1 MTRASTCS
9 TTRASTCITTRAS
22 MVLNGASTCSNT
34 CASTCITTR
43 ASTCITTRASTCHY
57 TRARL
62 LFKNMP
68 PGPQNTPPL
77 RRGGKGSSWG
87 WLPKLKNGMH
97 FRLPRELRPGFRID
111 KGILNLYTAFPSCTS
126 TIGVTRAFLLL
137 LLSAGYPLWLLLGA
151 FSRTSA
157 VVGLENGDFDPLG
170 KEHFCSARLGSD
182 VVKNLGC
189 WRSGNPCS
197 VCWIKN

>member
-1 MTRASTCS
+1 MYDFQRKHGHDIDCHVLAPASTCSNTRASTFV

-68 PGPQNTPPL
+68 PGAGQDPGPVTTFL
-77 RRGGKGSSWG
+77 RLSQQFQKQSILCDSVFLFGPAVAHKYWTHWFCQLEVIRTIKS
-87 WLPKLKNGMH
+87 KLV
-97 FRLPRELRPGFRID
+97 F
-111 KGILNLYTAFPSCTS
+111 
-126 TIGVTRAFLLL
+126 
-137 LLSAGYPLWLLLGA
+137 
-151 FSRTSA
+151 
-157 VVGLENGDFDPLG
+157 
-170 KEHFCSARLGSD
+170 
-182 VVKNLGC
+182 
-189 WRSGNPCS
+189 
-197 VCWIKN
+197 

>member
-1 MTRASTCS
+1 MYDFQRKHGHDIDCHVLAPASTCSNTRASTFV

-68 PGPQNTPPL
+68 PGGHYQVKVCGEHESNRQTN
-77 RRGGKGSSWG
+77 RGQSGPNLG
-87 WLPKLKNGMH
+87 
-97 FRLPRELRPGFRID
+97 PGF
-111 KGILNLYTAFPSCTS
+111 KACSK
-126 TIGVTRAFLLL
+126 
-137 LLSAGYPLWLLLGA
+137 SAGSNSQHS
-151 FSRTSA
+151 F
-157 VVGLENGDFDPLG
+157 
-170 KEHFCSARLGSD
+170 HM
-182 VVKNLGC
+182 
-189 WRSGNPCS
+189 
-197 VCWIKN
+197 I

>member
-34 CASTCITTR
+34 CASTCITTC

-68 PGPQNTPPL
+68 PGGL
-77 RRGGKGSSWG
+77 LCGRR
-87 WLPKLKNGMH
+87 PKNETENLFHLSDLSESQTSECSK
-97 FRLPRELRPGFRID
+97 LPR
-111 KGILNLYTAFPSCTS
+111 A
-126 TIGVTRAFLLL
+126 
-137 LLSAGYPLWLLLGA
+137 
-151 FSRTSA
+151 
-157 VVGLENGDFDPLG
+157 
-170 KEHFCSARLGSD
+170 
-182 VVKNLGC
+182 
-189 WRSGNPCS
+189 
-197 VCWIKN
+197 